1 MVEVD
6 KQVIDLQKSVQNY
19 LYTGYDS
26 LAERVLLQLEEL
38 GEELVKDQDELLT
51 NDKAL
56 DYLQRMR
63 GHLKTYRDTFN
74 FAVEEREKRKKLVL
88 ELKERLVGF
97 QNTLLHESIQKVL
110 MRSEKNLYEY
120 LQDPDILKVNHS
132 LAEINEQI
140 ALVSNENLKNL
151 LSAYKAN
158 FIEIVQSTRGFLFL
172 VSVVMAGEAHEF
184 AYVSNLLKD
193 LVVTQVE
200 PLKQNV
206 NDQSLNIQK
215 TLTFATA
222 TLFLFA
228 IILSIFI
235 SRSINSPLMKLTT
248 TFNLLAKGSEVDSVP
263 GLDLK
268 DEIGEMSQ
276 AAEVFRQKNKE
287 TIDLVNQ
294 LDEKKADLERSND
307 ELDQFVYTVS
317 HDLKSPIVTS
327 MGFIGMMKDLAEQG
341 KYGAVLKKLPTLE
354 KANRRMNQLISDL
367 LELSRVERV
376 QDDVSKVNMTQIA
389 HEVIKLH
396 QAEVKKQGI
405 TAEVIGELPQLE
417 INESRALQLLD
428 NLFSNAVK
436 YCQNENGPKI
446 TIGCQERAG
455 RVLLFVKDNG
465 PGIAKEYHEKV
476 FNLFQRLQ
484 SDKQGTGIGLAIVQK
499 IMKSQGGNVR
509 IESGE
514 GVEGCTFWLEFPIAK
529 DEGKVA

>member
-1 MVEVD
+1 
-6 KQVIDLQKSVQNY
+6 
-19 LYTGYDS
+19 
-26 LAERVLLQLEEL
+26 
-38 GEELVKDQDELLT
+38 
-51 NDKAL
+51 
-56 DYLQRMR
+56 
-63 GHLKTYRDTFN
+63 
-74 FAVEEREKRKKLVL
+74 
-88 ELKERLVGF
+88 
-97 QNTLLHESIQKVL
+97 
-110 MRSEKNLYEY
+110 
-120 LQDPDILKVNHS
+120 
-132 LAEINEQI
+132 
-140 ALVSNENLKNL
+140 
-151 LSAYKAN
+151 
-158 FIEIVQSTRGFLFL
+158 
-172 VSVVMAGEAHEF
+172 
-184 AYVSNLLKD
+184 
-193 LVVTQVE
+193 
-200 PLKQNV
+200 
-206 NDQSLNIQK
+206 
-215 TLTFATA
+215 
-222 TLFLFA
+222 
-228 IILSIFI
+228 
-235 SRSINSPLMKLTT
+235 MKLTT

-341 KYGAVLKKLPTLE
+341 KHEAVLRKLPTLE
-354 KANRRMNQLISDL
+354 KANRRMNELISDL

-376 QDDVSKVNMTQIA
+376 KGNVSKVNMTQIA

-396 QAEVKKQGI
+396 QAEVKKQSI

-436 YCQNENGPKI
+436 YCQNESGPKI

-499 IMKSQGGNVR
+499 IMTSQGGYVR